1 MNIHRTSEDLRE
13 LHSTN
18 KASIMRQERN
28 DTQNTDTCLT
38 KTFNETNKKG
48 IKPDSSDQIQ
58 FYF

>member
-1 MNIHRTSEDLRE
+1 MNIHRTFGDLRE
-13 LHSTN
+13 LHPTN

-28 DTQNTDTCLT
+28 DTQNTDTS
-38 KTFNETNKKG
+38 TFNETNKKG